1 MYVTLTLQT
10 LIWLDHD
17 PVQLA
22 TMLVL
27 FFYVTLTV
35 DTFIWLDHLVGFFLF
50 FYFFILR
57 DFDFE
62 SVDTA

>member
-1 MYVTLTLQT
+1 MV
-10 LIWLDHD
+10 DHD

-22 TMLVL
+22 TTVVL

-50 FYFFILR
+50 YATLTLKALIRL
-57 DFDFE
+57 DQL
-62 SVDTA
+62 VIVVGVV